1 MYSNLRWVRQALLCH
16 ALCVALWSGLCTGA
30 MAQTLAP
37 GVPTVG
43 AATSTSAAAPLSTH
57 ASTPTAPS
65 APYHTAPIII
75 DQAQALLTIQA
86 PSELNFVAL
95 PYHWDSM
102 HSGQAGEGSFEVAFE
117 LPGEPTEPYAVLI
130 PHIGN
135 RADIWL
141 NGSLLSRLGD
151 LTVSHTGQSTS
162 AGSSNHVH
170 APRYYTIAPQVLQK
184 TNLIRIQLR
193 ADANRRAGLSSVT
206 VGLQSSIAAQYEVQ
220 YFWQMTLQQM
230 VALVLLLVAV
240 FSASLALT
248 QPALHRLFALT
259 ATSCL
264 LWALHIYA
272 PLVEAAWFNDI
283 VSPQAMA
290 ATGWLAVACTAYM
303 LHRMFGARQRW
314 ALCLGAALLVFIA
327 YQLWTQ
333 DSSAYWKDARWVAL
347 ATALLALV
355 IVVQVVHLFRAASA
369 QAHGL
374 LHTLEQRVADKEA
387 ELSASYQKLEL
398 LAREQARS
406 TERTRI
412 LRDMHDGVGSHISAA
427 IRQLQSGQASNGQV
441 LTTLRDSLDQL
452 KLSIDSM
459 HLVPGDVTALLANMR
474 YRLEPRFTSSGMAFD
489 WDVDLLPS
497 IERLDHSAMRQ
508 LQYMVFE
515 ALSNVLQHAQA
526 RTLRI
531 EARSEDAVGAPGM
544 ASTLAVLR
552 VIDDGRG
559 FDAQAPTSRGLA
571 SMRERALAIGAQLV
585 LHSAPGRTVVEI
597 RL

>member
-1 MYSNLRWVRQALLCH
+1 MHSTWRWIKQALLCATLCL
-16 ALCVALWSGLCTGA
+16 ALC
-30 MAQTLAP
+30 
-37 GVPTVG
+37 
-43 AATSTSAAAPLSTH
+43 TSAAAQQATPSLPATTAANSPLS
-57 ASTPTAPS
+57 S
-65 APYHTAPIII
+65 PIVI
-75 DQAQALLTIQA
+75 DQAQALLTVQA

-95 PYHWDSM
+95 PYYWDRL
-102 HSGQAGEGSFEVAFE
+102 HSGQEGEGSFEVAFE

-130 PHIGN
+130 PHMGN

-151 LTVSHTGQSTS
+151 AVAADAGGINTS
-162 AGSSNHVH
+162 GSSNHVH

-184 TNLIRIQLR
+184 TNLIRVQLR

-206 VGLQSSIAAQYEVQ
+206 VGLQSNIATQYEAL
-220 YFWQMTLQQM
+220 YFRQVTLQQM

-248 QPALHRLFALT
+248 QPALSKLFALT
-259 ATSCL
+259 AASCL

-272 PLVEAAWFNDI
+272 PLVEAAWFNKV
-283 VSPQAMA
+283 VSPHAIA
-290 ATGWLAVACTAYM
+290 AVGWLAVAWTGYM
-303 LHRMFGARQRW
+303 LHRMFGAQLRW
-314 ALCLGAALLVFIA
+314 PLWPSAALLLLIA
-327 YQLWTQ
+327 YELWMQ

-398 LAREQARS
+398 FAREQERS

-427 IRQLQSGQASNGQV
+427 IRQLQSGQATNGQV

-474 YRLEPRFTSSGMAFD
+474 YRLEPRFTSSGMAFE

-526 RTLRI
+526 RTVRI
-531 EARSEDAVGAPGM
+531 EARVDDAAGAPGM
-544 ASTLAVLR
+544 ASAAAVLR
-552 VIDDGRG
+552 VIDDGCG

-585 LHSAPGRTVVEI
+585 LHSAPGSTVVEI

>member
-1 MYSNLRWVRQALLCH
+1 MCLALGP
-16 ALCVALWSGLCTGA
+16 GLC
-30 MAQTLAP
+30 
-37 GVPTVG
+37 VG
-43 AATSTSAAAPLSTH
+43 AAAQTVTPDLPHHTSA
-57 ASTPTAPS
+57 
-65 APYHTAPIII
+65 IVI
-75 DQAQALLTIQA
+75 DQAQALLIVQGR
-86 PSELNFVAL
+86 SELNFVAL
-95 PYHWDSM
+95 PYYWDRL
-102 HSGQAGEGSFEVAFE
+102 HSGQEGEGSFEVAFE

-151 LTVSHTGQSTS
+151 GPASIPGS
-162 AGSSNHVH
+162 ANAPGSSNHVH

-193 ADANRRAGLSSVT
+193 ADVNRRAGLSSVT
-206 VGLQSSIAAQYEVQ
+206 VGLQSSIAAQYEAL
-220 YFWQMTLQQM
+220 YFRQVTLQQM
-230 VALVLLLVAV
+230 VALVLLLVAM

-248 QPALHRLFALT
+248 QPALSKLFALT
-259 ATSCL
+259 AASCL
-264 LWALHIYA
+264 LWALHIFA
-272 PLVEAAWFNDI
+272 PLVEAAWFNEV
-283 VSPQAMA
+283 VSPHAISA
-290 ATGWLAVACTAYM
+290 VGWLAVACTGYM
-303 LHRMFGARQRW
+303 LYRMFGAQLRW
-314 ALCLGAALLVFIA
+314 PLWPSAALLLLIA
-327 YQLWTQ
+327 YELWTQ
-333 DSSAYWKDARWVAL
+333 DSSAYWKDARWLAV

-427 IRQLQSGQASNGQV
+427 IRQLQSGQATNGQV

-459 HLVPGDVTALLANMR
+459 HLVPGEVTALLANMR
-474 YRLEPRFTSSGMAFD
+474 YRLEPRFTSSGMAFE

-526 RTLRI
+526 RTVRI
-531 EARSEDAVGAPGM
+531 EARADDAAGAPGM
-544 ASTLAVLR
+544 VSSVAVLR
-552 VIDDGRG
+552 VIDDGCG
-559 FDAQAPTSRGLA
+559 FDAQAPISRGLA
-571 SMRERALAIGAQLV
+571 SMRERALAIGAQMV

>member
-1 MYSNLRWVRQALLCH
+1 MYSNWRCVKNALACTAVWALLCS
-16 ALCVALWSGLCTGA
+16 WLCTGA
-30 MAQTLAP
+30 AAQAVAP
-37 GVPTVG
+37 N
-43 AATSTSAAAPLSTH
+43 APH
-57 ASTPTAPS
+57 PAS
-65 APYHTAPIII
+65 PIVI
-75 DQAQALLTIQA
+75 DQAQALLTVQA

-95 PYHWDSM
+95 PYHWDSL

-151 LTVSHTGQSTS
+151 GPASDANTRGNADAS

-206 VGLQSSIAAQYEVQ
+206 VGLQHGIATQYAAL
-220 YFWQMTLQQM
+220 YFWQVTLQQM

-240 FSASLALT
+240 FSASLAMT
-248 QPALHRLFALT
+248 QPALRKLFALT
-259 ATSCL
+259 AASCL
-264 LWALHIYA
+264 LWAVHLYA
-272 PLVEAAWFNDI
+272 PLVEAAWFNEL
-283 VSPQAMA
+283 VSPQAMTV
-290 ATGWLAVACTAYM
+290 TGWLAVACTAYM
-303 LHRMFGARQRW
+303 LHRMFGAQQRW
-314 ALCLGAALLVFIA
+314 ALGVGATLLVFIA

-333 DSSAYWKDARWVAL
+333 DSGAYWKDARWVAL
-347 ATALLALV
+347 AAALLALV

-387 ELSASYQKLEL
+387 ELAASYHKLEL
-398 LAREQARS
+398 LAREQERS
-406 TERTRI
+406 AERTRI

-427 IRQLQSGQASNGQV
+427 IRQLQSGMATDGQV

-459 HLVPGDVTALLANMR
+459 HLVAGDVTALLANMR
-474 YRLEPRFTSSGMAFD
+474 YRLEPRFTSSGMAFE

-526 RTLRI
+526 RTLRV
-531 EARSEDAVGAPGM
+531 EARVEARADSTASAPGM
-544 ASTLAVLR
+544 ASTVAVLR
-552 VIDDGRG
+552 VIDDGCG
-559 FDAQAPTSRGLA
+559 FDALAPTSRGLA

-585 LHSAPGRTVVEI
+585 LHSVPGRTVVEI

>member
-1 MYSNLRWVRQALLCH
+1 MHSKLRWVKQALTCP
-16 ALCVALWSGLCTGA
+16 ALWWALSFGLCADAG
-30 MAQTLAP
+30 AQTAAP
-37 GVPTVG
+37 ALPV
-43 AATSTSAAAPLSTH
+43 AATTTSTPGALSTPH
-57 ASTPTAPS
+57 
-65 APYHTAPIII
+65 HTAPIVI
-75 DQAQALLTIQA
+75 DQAQALLTVQA

-95 PYHWDSM
+95 PYYWDSL
-102 HSGQAGEGSFEVAFE
+102 HNGQAGEGSFEVAFE

-151 LTVSHTGQSTS
+151 LAFANNGSNATS
-162 AGSSNHVH
+162 GSSNHVH

-193 ADANRRAGLSSVT
+193 ADANRRAGLSNVT
-206 VGLQSSIAAQYEVQ
+206 LGLQHSIATEYAAQ
-220 YFWQMTLQQM
+220 YFWQVTLPQM

-248 QPALHRLFALT
+248 QPALRKLFALT
-259 ATSCL
+259 AASCV

-272 PLVEAAWFNDI
+272 PLVEGAWFNDL

-290 ATGWLAVACTAYM
+290 AVGWLAVACTAYM

-314 ALCLGAALLVFIA
+314 PLWLSAALLLVIA
-327 YQLWTQ
+327 YQLWLQ
-333 DSSAYWKDARWVAL
+333 DSSAYWKDARWVAV

-355 IVVQVVHLFRAASA
+355 ILVQVVHLFRAASA

-374 LHTLEQRVADKEA
+374 LHTLAQRVADKEA
-387 ELSASYQKLEL
+387 ELSTSYQKLEL
-398 LAREQARS
+398 LARDQERS
-406 TERTRI
+406 AERTRI

-427 IRQLQSGQASNGQV
+427 IRQLQSGQATNGQV

-459 HLVPGDVTALLANMR
+459 HLVAGDVTALLANMR
-474 YRLEPRFTSSGMAFD
+474 YRLEPRFTSSGMAFE
-489 WDVDLLPS
+489 WDVDLLPHLA
-497 IERLDHSAMRQ
+497 RLDHSAMRQ

-526 RTLRI
+526 KTLRI
-531 EARSEDAVGAPGM
+531 EAGAGTSDGNTALASAV
-544 ASTLAVLR
+544 AVLR

-559 FDAQAPTSRGLA
+559 FDAHAPTSRGLA

-585 LHSAPGRTVVEI
+585 INSVPGRTVVEI

>member
-1 MYSNLRWVRQALLCH
+1 MHSKWRWVKQALLCTATWV
-16 ALCVALWSGLCTGA
+16 ALCSVLCTGA
-30 MAQTLAP
+30 AAQTAAP
-37 GVPTVG
+37 GLPA
-43 AATSTSAAAPLSTH
+43 AATT
-57 ASTPTAPS
+57 ASTPAAPF
-65 APYHTAPIII
+65 APHHTAPIVI
-75 DQAQALLTIQA
+75 DQAHALLTVQA

-95 PYHWDSM
+95 PYHWDKM

-151 LTVSHTGQSTS
+151 GPGSNTGQS
-162 AGSSNHVH
+162 ASNHVH

-206 VGLQSSIAAQYEVQ
+206 VGLQHSIAAQYAVQ
-220 YFWQMTLQQM
+220 YFWRVTLPQM

-248 QPALHRLFALT
+248 QPALRKLFALT
-259 ATSCL
+259 AASCL

-272 PLVEAAWFNDI
+272 PLVEAAWFNNI

-303 LHRMFGARQRW
+303 LHRMFGAQQRW
-314 ALCLGAALLVFIA
+314 ALGLGTALLVFIA
-327 YQLWTQ
+327 YQLWTL
-333 DSSAYWKDARWVAL
+333 DSSAYWKDARWLAV
-347 ATALLALV
+347 ATAVLALV

-374 LHTLEQRVADKEA
+374 LHTLERRVADKEA
-387 ELSASYQKLEL
+387 ELAASYQKLEV
-398 LAREQARS
+398 LAREQERS
-406 TERTRI
+406 AERTRI

-427 IRQLQSGQASNGQV
+427 IRQLQSGQATNGQV

-459 HLVPGDVTALLANMR
+459 HLVAGDVTALLANMR
-474 YRLEPRFTSSGMAFD
+474 YRLEPRFTSSGMVFE

-526 RTLRI
+526 KTLRI
-531 EARSEDAVGAPGM
+531 EARCGTAHGEPGLASAV
-544 ASTLAVLR
+544 AVLR
-552 VIDDGRG
+552 VIDDGCG

>member
-1 MYSNLRWVRQALLCH
+1 MHSNLRWITQALLCT
-16 ALCVALWSGLCTGA
+16 AMCLAMWSGHRTVA
-30 MAQTLAP
+30 AAQT
-37 GVPTVG
+37 
-43 AATSTSAAAPLSTH
+43 AATAATPPAPHH
-57 ASTPTAPS
+57 AAT
-65 APYHTAPIII
+65 IVI
-75 DQAQALLTIQA
+75 DQAQALLTVQA

-95 PYHWDSM
+95 PYYWDRL
-102 HSGQAGEGSFEVAFE
+102 HSGQEGEGSFEVAFE

-151 LTVSHTGQSTS
+151 GPASVAGS
-162 AGSSNHVH
+162 ANASGSSNHVH

-184 TNLIRIQLR
+184 NNLIRVQLR

-206 VGLQSSIAAQYEVQ
+206 VGLQSSIAAQYEAL
-220 YFWQMTLQQM
+220 YFRQVTLQQM

-248 QPALHRLFALT
+248 QPALRKLFALT
-259 ATSCL
+259 AASCL

-272 PLVEAAWFNDI
+272 PLIEAAWFNDI

-290 ATGWLAVACTAYM
+290 AIGWLAVACTAYM
-303 LHRMFGARQRW
+303 LHRMFGAQQRW
-314 ALCLGAALLVFIA
+314 PLWPSAALLLLIA
-327 YQLWTQ
+327 HQLWTQ
-333 DSSAYWKDARWVAL
+333 DSSAYWKDARWLAV

-398 LAREQARS
+398 LAREQERS

-427 IRQLQSGQASNGQV
+427 IRQLQSGQATNGQV

-459 HLVPGDVTALLANMR
+459 HLVAGDVTALLANMR
-474 YRLEPRFTSSGMAFD
+474 YRLEPRFTSSGMAFE

-526 RTLRI
+526 KTLRI
-531 EARSEDAVGAPGM
+531 EARCEDAAGVPGK
-544 ASTLAVLR
+544 ARTLAVLR
-552 VIDDGRG
+552 VIDDGHG

-585 LHSAPGRTVVEI
+585 LHSAPGCTVVEI

>member
-1 MYSNLRWVRQALLCH
+1 MYSKWGRIKQMLLCR
-16 ALCVALWSGLCTGA
+16 ALWVALWPGLCAGA
-30 MAQTLAP
+30 MAQSVSP
-37 GVPTVG
+37 GVPSTG
-43 AATSTSAAAPLSTH
+43 ATPSAA
-57 ASTPTAPS
+57 S
-65 APYHTAPIII
+65 APHHTAPIVI
-75 DQAQALLTIQA
+75 DQAQVLLTVQA

-95 PYHWDSM
+95 PYHWDRQ
-102 HSGQAGEGSFEVAFE
+102 HSGQAGEGSFEVAFD

-151 LTVSHTGQSTS
+151 GPASS
-162 AGSSNHVH
+162 ASADASFGSSNHVH

-206 VGLQSSIAAQYEVQ
+206 VGLQHSIATQYAAL
-220 YFWQMTLQQM
+220 YFWQVTLPQM

-248 QPALHRLFALT
+248 QPALRKLFALT
-259 ATSCL
+259 AASCL
-264 LWALHIYA
+264 LWALYIYA
-272 PLVEAAWFNDI
+272 PLVEGLWFNDV

-290 ATGWLAVACTAYM
+290 ALGWLAVACTAYM
-303 LHRMFGARQRW
+303 MYRMFGAQRHW
-314 ALCLGAALLVFIA
+314 ALLLSATLLVFISC
-327 YQLWTQ
+327 QLSVSG
-333 DSSAYWKDARWVAL
+333 SSAYWKDARWVAL

-355 IVVQVVHLFRAASA
+355 IVVQVVQLFRAASA

-406 TERTRI
+406 AERTRI

-459 HLVPGDVTALLANMR
+459 HLVAGDVTALLANMR
-474 YRLEPRFTSSGMAFD
+474 YRLEPRFTSSGMAFE

-508 LQYMVFE
+508 VQYMVFE

-526 RTLRI
+526 KTLRI
-531 EARSEDAVGAPGM
+531 EARSCDAAGAPGL
-544 ASTLAVLR
+544 SSNLAVLR
-552 VIDDGRG
+552 VIDDGCG

-571 SMRERALAIGAQLV
+571 SMRERALAIGAQLA
-585 LHSAPGRTVVEI
+585 LYSTPGRTVVEI

>member
-1 MYSNLRWVRQALLCH
+1 MYSNWHWVKQMLLCR
-16 ALCVALWSGLCTGA
+16 ALWVALWPGLCAGA
-30 MAQTLAP
+30 MAQSVSP
-37 GVPTVG
+37 GVPNTG
-43 AATSTSAAAPLSTH
+43 ATPSAA
-57 ASTPTAPS
+57 S
-65 APYHTAPIII
+65 APHHTAPIVI
-75 DQAQALLTIQA
+75 DQAQVLLTVQA

-95 PYHWDSM
+95 PYHWDRQ
-102 HSGQAGEGSFEVAFE
+102 HSGHAGEGSFEVAFE

-151 LTVSHTGQSTS
+151 GPASIARPGGNANTS
-162 AGSSNHVH
+162 SGSSNHVH

-206 VGLQSSIAAQYEVQ
+206 VGLQHVIAAQYATQ
-220 YFWQMTLQQM
+220 YFWQVTLPQM

-248 QPALHRLFALT
+248 QPALRKLFALT
-259 ATSCL
+259 AASCL

-272 PLVEAAWFNDI
+272 PLLEGAWFNHM
-283 VSPQAMA
+283 VSPQATA
-290 ATGWLAVACTAYM
+290 ALGWLAVACTAYM
-303 LHRMFGARQRW
+303 LHRMFGAQQRW

-327 YQLWTQ
+327 YQLWVPGGS
-333 DSSAYWKDARWVAL
+333 DYWKDGRWVAL

-387 ELSASYQKLEL
+387 QLSASYQKLEL
-398 LAREQARS
+398 LAREQERS
-406 TERTRI
+406 AERTRI

-427 IRQLQSGQASNGQV
+427 IRQLQSGQATNGQV

-459 HLVPGDVTALLANMR
+459 HLVAGDVTALLANMR
-474 YRLEPRFTSSGMAFD
+474 YRLEPRFTSSGMAFE
-489 WDVDLLPS
+489 WDVDLLPH
-497 IERLDHSAMRQ
+497 IERLDHGAMRQ

-526 RTLRI
+526 KTLRI
-531 EARSEDAVGAPGM
+531 EARAGSAKSDEGLASAV
-544 ASTLAVLR
+544 AVLR

-559 FDAQAPTSRGLA
+559 FDAQAPTTRGLA
-571 SMRERALAIGAQLV
+571 SLRERAAAIGAQLV

>member
-1 MYSNLRWVRQALLCH
+1 MHSNGRWVKQALLCS
-16 ALCVALWSGLCTGA
+16 ALCLALCTGS
-30 MAQTLAP
+30 
-37 GVPTVG
+37 
-43 AATSTSAAAPLSTH
+43 ATPL
-57 ASTPTAPS
+57 
-65 APYHTAPIII
+65 HTAPIVI
-75 DQAQALLTIQA
+75 DQAHAVLTIQA

-95 PYHWDSM
+95 PYHWDSL

-151 LTVSHTGQSTS
+151 LPAASSGLTASSG
-162 AGSSNHVH
+162 SNHVH
-170 APRYYTIAPQVLQK
+170 APRYYTVAPQVLQK

-193 ADANRRAGLSSVT
+193 ADANRRAGLSSLT
-206 VGLQSSIAAQYEVQ
+206 VGLQHHIAAQYATQ
-220 YFWQMTLQQM
+220 YFWQVTLPQS

-248 QPALHRLFALT
+248 QPALRNPFALT
-259 ATSCL
+259 AASCL
-264 LWALHIYA
+264 LWALYLGA
-272 PLVEAAWFNDI
+272 SQVEVAWFNSL
-283 VSPQAMA
+283 VSPQAMVA
-290 ATGWLAVACTAYM
+290 VGWLGVACTTYM
-303 LHRMFGARQRW
+303 LHGMFGAQQRW
-314 ALCLGAALLVFIA
+314 PLWLSAALLLFIA
-327 YQLWTQ
+327 CQLGLQ
-333 DSSAYWKDARWVAL
+333 DSSAYWKDARWVAV
-347 ATALLALV
+347 ATALLAMV
-355 IVVQVVHLFRAASA
+355 ILVQVVHLFRAASA

-398 LAREQARS
+398 LAREQERS

-427 IRQLQSGQASNGQV
+427 IRQLQSGQATRGQV

-459 HLVPGDVTALLANMR
+459 HLVAGDVTALLASMR
-474 YRLEPRFTSSGMAFD
+474 YRLEPRFTSSGMAFE
-489 WDVDLLPS
+489 WDVDLLPH

-526 RTLRI
+526 KTLRI
-531 EARSEDAVGAPGM
+531 EARGDGSTGRNGLDNAV
-544 ASTLAVLR
+544 AVLR

-559 FDAQAPTSRGLA
+559 LDAQAPTSRGLA

-585 LHSAPGRTVVEI
+585 IHSVPGRTVVEI